1 MSASQVANA
10 LANSLAA
17 DAPFCDMLA
26 CLHLHLKSQMDLE
39 RVVEIREFPF
49 SDFCGG
55 CGSR

>member
-10 LANSLAA
+10 LANSLAT
-17 DAPFCDMLA
+17 DALFCDALA

-49 SDFCGG
+49 SDF
-55 CGSR
+55 